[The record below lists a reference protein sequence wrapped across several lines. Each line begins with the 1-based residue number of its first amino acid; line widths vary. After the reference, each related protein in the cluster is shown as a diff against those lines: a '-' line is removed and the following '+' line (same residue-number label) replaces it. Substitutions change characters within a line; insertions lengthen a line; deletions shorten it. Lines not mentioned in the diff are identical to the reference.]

1 MKETSGLARAET
13 LSGLLLELYAGCHEL
28 PMDAFLP
35 RALDV
40 VRRRLPFD
48 SAWWAMSTFDGD
60 QHNIHASYVEGLPQN
75 MHALWLSIQD
85 EDVIGHAVLQ
95 HPGRTLNF
103 TPAEVDRTKGSRW
116 LARTTGFRH
125 VLCTV
130 NVNPIIGQQHFLA
143 LSRHDESKGFSEDE
157 RQFKE
162 LLMPH
167 LNATLDVNRL
177 LELRRLHAQGHAQ
190 RHPMA
195 VIDRLGAIHHAEPT
209 FIEDLKR
216 QWPRWWGPRVP
227 DPVLQALAGGGDS
240 YAGSEFMVRWSWIAD
255 LALVEVSPHSPLD
268 QLSQREREVAL
279 RYAAGGSY
287 KEVAQDL
294 GMAPA
299 TVRHHLRTV
308 YEKVGVTNKA
318 TLIQAIGASR

>member
-13 LSGLLLELYAGCHEL
+13 LSGLLLELYAACHEL
-28 PMDAFLP
+28 PMHAFLA
-35 RALDV
+35 RALDAV
-40 VRRRLPFD
+40 GRCLPFD
-48 SAWWAMSTFDGD
+48 SAWWAMSSFDGD
-60 QHNIHASYVEGLPQN
+60 KYNIHASYVEGLPQN

-95 HPGRTLNF
+95 QPGRTLNF

-116 LARTTGFRH
+116 LASITGFRH
-125 VLCTV
+125 VMCTV

-143 LSRHDESKGFSEDE
+143 LSRHDENNGFSEDE
-157 RQFKE
+157 RRLKE

-190 RHPMA
+190 RHSMA
-195 VIDRLGAIHHAEPT
+195 LIDRLGAIHYAEPA
-209 FIEDLKR
+209 FIEELKR
-216 QWPRWWGPRVP
+216 HWPRWWGPRVP
-227 DPVLQALAGGGDS
+227 DDVLRVLASGGDC
-240 YAGSEFMVRWSWIAD
+240 YATSELMVRWSWVAD

-268 QLSQREREVAL
+268 RLSQREREVAL
-279 RYAAGGSY
+279 RYAAGGTY
-287 KEVAQDL
+287 KEVAQGL

-308 YEKVGVTNKA
+308 YEKAGVTNKA
-318 TLIQAIGASR
+318 GLIQAIGASR